1 MISLDK
7 ASQRKAAQNN
17 PELFL
22 KNQEI
27 EPLILDEIQK
37 FPDLFDEIKSLVDE
51 YRRPGRFVLT
61 GSTKFSSKI
70 GIRESLT
77 GRAAVLYMDSMTLRE
92 TLESESEQTT
102 NGRVNLEQILRYS
115 ELGGMPTAC
124 FHRDE
129 TLRKDYW
136 DEWLETL
143 CEQDLHPFSQGR
155 LSGDLAHELLNL
167 ICTLDVP
174 TTAELAKKTGTQARR
189 VQNHLDALE
198 NLFVIH
204 SVEPQAESVG
214 KSRYLVFDCGLAK
227 ILGASLETRLRI
239 LIHHQ
244 WRNEVRF
251 SGAKFKSPHFYQHR
265 KGSFFDFVTTD
276 PLTFYRLNTASFPSK
291 REIQKAEAQVRRYSE
306 AKVIFLS
313 ATDEKAISLSPRI
326 QVRPIGSIFY

>member
-22 KNQEI
+22 KSQEA
-27 EPLILDEIQK
+27 EPLILDEAQK
-37 FPDLFDEIKSLVDE
+37 VPDLFDEIKSLVDE
-51 YRRPGRFVLT
+51 HRRPGRFVLT

-77 GRAAVLYMDSMTLRE
+77 GRAAVLSMDSMTLRE
-92 TLESESEQTT
+92 TLDSESEQTK
-102 NGRVNLEQILRYS
+102 NGDVKLEQILRYS

-129 TLRKDYW
+129 TLRSDYW

-143 CEQDLHPFSQGR
+143 CEQDLHPFSKGR

-167 ICTLDVP
+167 ICRLEVP
-174 TTAELAKKTGTQARR
+174 TPSELAKATGAQARR

-204 SVEPQAESVG
+204 SVEPHPESVG
-214 KSRYLVFDCGLAK
+214 KPRYLVFDCGLATV
-227 ILGASLETRLRI
+227 LGANLDTRIRTF
-239 LIHHQ
+239 IHHQ
-244 WRNEVRF
+244 WRNEARF
-251 SGAKFKSPHFYQHR
+251 NGIKFKSPHFYLHR

-276 PLTFYRLNTASFPSK
+276 PLTFFRLNTAPFPSK

-313 ATDEKAISLSPRI
+313 ATDEKAISITPQI
-326 QVRPIGSIFY
+326 QVRPIGSIV